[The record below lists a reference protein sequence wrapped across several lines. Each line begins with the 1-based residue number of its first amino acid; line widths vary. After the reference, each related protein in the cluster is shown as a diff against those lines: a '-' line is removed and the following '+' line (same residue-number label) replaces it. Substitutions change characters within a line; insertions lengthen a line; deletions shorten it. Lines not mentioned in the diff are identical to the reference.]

1 MSMPHLLTI
10 TVIFNRLKVYQ
21 LLTCVQKVF
30 LQHPMTTRYSALLIK
45 SSSKHFQVKKSCTS
59 SKEAKNITCKCACL
73 NFIMFST
80 KDRGSGPN
88 CCFWVCTQNFS
99 TVLSLY
105 FKTCQSDWKNT
116 TKTITNRKWEYSNL
130 SGKSYLDQTPN
141 SCTSLRGNVWQL
153 QERIDYQILEVKR
166 VNSIFLSENKYVLA
180 FWYYMILN
188 INRDRRLIVEES
200 KLDEKLSRKKIIV
213 SHDSKEIVS
222 NYPPKWMW
230 NFTQPQNKVIIHNF
244 RQHWG
249 E

>member
-1 MSMPHLLTI
+1 MWQLQERIDYQILEVRRVNS
-10 TVIFNRLKVYQ
+10 IFLSENKYVL
-21 LLTCVQKVF
+21 
-30 LQHPMTTRYSALLIK
+30 A
-45 SSSKHFQVKKSCTS
+45 
-59 SKEAKNITCKCACL
+59 
-73 NFIMFST
+73 
-80 KDRGSGPN
+80 
-88 CCFWVCTQNFS
+88 FW
-99 TVLSLY
+99 Y
-105 FKTCQSDWKNT
+105 YM
-116 TKTITNRKWEYSNL
+116 KWEYSNL

-153 QERIDYQILEVKR
+153 QERIDYQILEVRR

-230 NFTQPQNKVIIHNF
+230 NFTKPQNKVIIHNF